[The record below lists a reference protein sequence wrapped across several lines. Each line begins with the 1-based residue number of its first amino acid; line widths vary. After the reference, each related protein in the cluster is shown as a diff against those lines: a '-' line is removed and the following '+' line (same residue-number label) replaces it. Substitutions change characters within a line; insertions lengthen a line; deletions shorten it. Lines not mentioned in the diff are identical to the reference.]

1 MSRQILSIGDALQ
14 HGGREWT
21 VAGIEGTMA
30 SGARIWLADKNA
42 DGSLAVFTLTELLN
56 DPGFGPIVGP
66 RLRVPQVGLLSTVPE
81 GQQQRALDLERHV
94 REVETG
100 HQNPSSKGR
109 VKPQYDPAVTTL
121 AQREQAKADELAAQG
136 WPRVSR
142 ATVRRWR
149 ARYHADGVWGL
160 VVKRRGSTRL
170 ERADPLVVEA
180 LRALLPEEALR
191 SRSRGWKKRM
201 RRETQWWLDARHG
214 EQSVEVPAISTF
226 NKLLDAVEE
235 SLGLQ
240 GTVAQRRARAARPA
254 PPFKPTL
261 ALRPGEI
268 VMMDSSPL
276 DVLVALDDGVVGRL
290 ELTTA
295 VDVAMRGLWGVLR
308 PAGTKL
314 TDVAVLL
321 AQMMTPLVMR
331 PGWDAALSMAASVVP
346 HERLTAVDE
355 RLQDA
360 AARPVIVPETVVVD
374 QGKVFISPATRAAC
388 ESLGISLQPVPPA
401 NGPAKGHVERGFG
414 SINTEFCQWLPGFTG
429 SRVGE
434 RGSRVEQE
442 RLWTVSELQAL
453 WEEFLVHWHH
463 RPHEGLRHPLMP
475 RKALTPNQMWA
486 ALLPVAGYV
495 PVPLSADDFVELL
508 PVRWQPITDAG
519 VRFGYRTYDDPCL
532 NGHRGQGSGVA
543 SKKGLWEVHYNPY
556 DPVRIWVRLPEGFRE
571 VAWIHATSVGLPF
584 THHVWEHIC
593 KVVERTGSREEHETE
608 LALAL
613 DDFLKRAARKEKLSA
628 AERRVAAKSRASGA
642 VPVPAGGLNMLDV
655 PAPSFGL
662 AGVYA
667 VPDLDDDTVPDAYD
681 GGDEVEDI
689 LGSPDEELAAGRSDV
704 GCHVLGDMEAEE
716 DPWLP

>member
-1 MSRQILSIGDALQ
+1 M
-14 HGGREWT
+14 
-21 VAGIEGTMA
+21 AGIEGAMA
-30 SGARIWLADKNA
+30 SGARIWLVDKHG
-42 DGSLAVFTLTELLN
+42 DGSLAVFALAELLG
-56 DPGFGPIVGP
+56 DPGFGPVAGP

-81 GQQQRALDLERHV
+81 DQQLRAFDLERHV

-100 HQNPSSKGR
+100 YPAPGGKGV
-109 VKPQYDPAVTTL
+109 VKPQYDPACTTL

-149 ARYHADGVWGL
+149 ARYHSEGVWGL
-160 VVKRRGSTRL
+160 VAKRRGSTRL
-170 ERADPLVVEA
+170 DRADPLVVEA
-180 LRALLPEEALR
+180 LRALLLEEALR

-214 EQSVEVPAISTF
+214 ERTVEVPAKTTF
-226 NKLLDAVEE
+226 NKLLDSVEE

-268 VMMDSSPL
+268 VMLDSSPL
-276 DVLVALDDGVVGRL
+276 DALVVLDDGVVGRL

-295 VDVAMRGLWGVLR
+295 VDVATRSLWGVLR
-308 PAGTKL
+308 PAGSKL

-321 AQMMTPLVMR
+321 AQMMTPTVMR
-331 PGWDAALSMAASVVP
+331 SGWDAALSMAASAVP
-346 HERLTAVDE
+346 HDRLSAVDE
-355 RLQDA
+355 RLKDA
-360 AARPVIVPETVVVD
+360 AARPVVMLETVVVD
-374 QGKVFISPATRAAC
+374 QGKVFISPAARAAC

-414 SINTEFCQWLPGFTG
+414 SINSLFCQWLPGYTG
-429 SRVGE
+429 SNVSE
-434 RGSRVEQE
+434 RGSKVEQE
-442 RLWTVSELQAL
+442 ALWSAAELRAL

-463 RPHEGLRHPLMP
+463 RPHTGLRHPLMP
-475 RKALTPNQMWA
+475 KKVLTPNQKWA

-519 VRFGYRTYDDPCL
+519 IRFDYRTYDGSCL
-532 NGHRGQGSGVA
+532 NGHRGQDSGVRA
-543 SKKGLWEVHYNPY
+543 QKGLWEVHYNPY

-571 VAWIHATSVGLPF
+571 VAWIHTTSVALPF
-584 THHVWEHIC
+584 THHVWEHIY
-593 KVVERTGSREEHETE
+593 KVVERTGSREEHEAE

-613 DDFLKRAARKEKLSA
+613 DAFLRRAAGKEKLSSV
-628 AERRVAAKSRASGA
+628 ERRVMAKSRASEA
-642 VPVPAGGLNMLDV
+642 VPVPAGEISMLDV
-655 PAPSFGL
+655 LAPSFGL

-667 VPDLDDDTVPDAYD
+667 APDPDDETLPDED
-681 GGDEVEDI
+681 GDE
-689 LGSPDEELAAGRSDV
+689 DV
-704 GCHVLGDMEAEE
+704 GDGPEAGHVSGGSLILSDQDLEE
-716 DPWLP
+716 DQWLL

>member
-1 MSRQILSIGDALQ
+1 M
-14 HGGREWT
+14 
-21 VAGIEGTMA
+21 AGIEGAMA
-30 SGARIWLADKNA
+30 SGARIWLADKNG
-42 DGSLAVFTLTELLN
+42 DGSLAVFALSELLR
-56 DPGFGPIVGP
+56 DPGFGPMAGP

-81 GQQQRALDLERHV
+81 DQQLRALDLERHV

-100 HQNPSSKGR
+100 YPTPSGKGL

-160 VVKRRGSTRL
+160 VVRRRGSTRL
-170 ERADPLVVEA
+170 ERADPGWSTRCVRCC
-180 LRALLPEEALR
+180 LRRLCVRAREGGR
-191 SRSRGWKKRM
+191 SGCGGRRSGGWMHGMVSSRSRCRPCPRSNSSTLWRSPSGCRGRWRS
-201 RRETQWWLDARHG
+201 G
-214 EQSVEVPAISTF
+214 VPAP
-226 NKLLDAVEE
+226 
-235 SLGLQ
+235 
-240 GTVAQRRARAARPA
+240 RAA

-276 DVLVALDDGVVGRL
+276 DAMVVLDDGVVGRL

-295 VDVAMRGLWGVLR
+295 VDVAVRGLWGVLR

-321 AQMMTPLVMR
+321 AQMMTPVVMR

-355 RLQDA
+355 RLKDA

-401 NGPAKGHVERGFG
+401 NGPAKGHVERSFG
-414 SINTEFCQWLPGFTG
+414 SIGTEFCQWLPGFTG
-429 SRVGE
+429 SRVSE

-442 RLWTVSELQAL
+442 RLWTVSELQVL

-463 RPHEGLRHPLMP
+463 HPREGLRHPLMP
-475 RKALTPNQMWA
+475 KKALTPNQMWA

-519 VRFGYRTYDDPCL
+519 VRFDYRTYDDPCL
-532 NGHRGQGSGVA
+532 NGHRGQDSGVA
-543 SKKGLWEVHYNPY
+543 SEKGLWEVHYNPY

-571 VAWIHATSVGLPF
+571 VAWIHATSVGRPF

-593 KVVERTGSREEHETE
+593 KVVERTGSREEHEAA
-608 LALAL
+608 LVLAL
-613 DDFLKRAARKEKLSA
+613 DGFLKRAARKEKLST
-628 AERRVAAKSRASGA
+628 AERRVVAKSRASGA
-642 VPVPAGGLNMLDV
+642 VPVPAGELNVLDV

-667 VPDLDDDTVPDAYD
+667 VPDLDDDTVPDTYD
-681 GGDEVEDI
+681 GGDEGEDI
-689 LGSPDEELAAGRSDV
+689 FGPRDDELEAGRSAG
-704 GCHVLGDMEAEE
+704 GCHILGDTEAEE
-716 DPWLP
+716 GPWLP

>member
-1 MSRQILSIGDALQ
+1 MLDIGGAVR
-14 HGGREWT
+14 HGGREWA
-21 VAGIEGTMA
+21 VAGIEGAMA
-30 SGARIWLADKNA
+30 SGARIWLVDKDG
-42 DGSLAVFTLTELLN
+42 DGSLAVFALAELLG
-56 DPGFGPIVGP
+56 DPGFGPVVNP

-81 GQQQRALDLERHV
+81 DQQLRAFDLERHV

-100 HQNPSSKGR
+100 YPAPGGNGL
-109 VKPQYDPAVTTL
+109 VKPQYDPTCTTL

-160 VVKRRGSTRL
+160 VAKRRGSTRL
-170 ERADPLVVEA
+170 DRADPQVVEA

-214 EQSVEVPAISTF
+214 ERTVEVPAKSTF
-226 NKLLDAVEE
+226 NKLLDSVEE

-240 GTVAQRRARAARPA
+240 GTVAQRRARAARPT

-268 VMMDSSPL
+268 VMLDSSPL
-276 DVLVALDDGVVGRL
+276 DALVVLDDGVVGRL

-295 VDVAMRGLWGVLR
+295 VDVATRSLWGVLR
-308 PAGTKL
+308 PTGSKL

-321 AQMMTPLVMR
+321 AQMMTPAVMR
-331 PGWDAALSMAASVVP
+331 SGWDAALSMAASAVP
-346 HERLTAVDE
+346 HDRLSAVDE
-355 RLQDA
+355 RLKDA
-360 AARPVIVPETVVVD
+360 AARPVVMPETVVVD
-374 QGKVFISPATRAAC
+374 QGKVFVSPATRAAC

-414 SINTEFCQWLPGFTG
+414 SINSLFCQWLPGYTG
-429 SRVGE
+429 SNVSE
-434 RGSRVEQE
+434 RGSKVEQE
-442 RLWTVSELQAL
+442 ALWSAAELRAL

-463 RPHEGLRHPLMP
+463 RPHTGLRHPLMP
-475 RKALTPNQMWA
+475 KKVLTPNQMWA

-519 VRFGYRTYDDPCL
+519 IRFDYRTYDGSCL
-532 NGHRGQGSGVA
+532 NGHRGQDSGVRA
-543 SKKGLWEVHYNPY
+543 QKGLWEVHYNPY

-571 VAWIHATSVGLPF
+571 VAWIHTTSVALPF
-584 THHVWEHIC
+584 THHVWEHIY
-593 KVVERTGSREEHETE
+593 KVVERTGSREEHEAE

-613 DDFLKRAARKEKLSA
+613 DAFLRRAAGKEKLSSV
-628 AERRVAAKSRASGA
+628 ERRVMAKSRASEA
-642 VPVPAGGLNMLDV
+642 VPVPAGEISMLDV
-655 PAPSFGL
+655 LAPSFGL

-667 VPDLDDDTVPDAYD
+667 APDPDDETLPDED
-681 GGDEVEDI
+681 GDE
-689 LGSPDEELAAGRSDV
+689 DV
-704 GCHVLGDMEAEE
+704 GDGPEAGHVSGGSLILSDQDLEE
-716 DPWLP
+716 DQWLP

>member
-1 MSRQILSIGDALQ
+1 M
-14 HGGREWT
+14 
-21 VAGIEGTMA
+21 
-30 SGARIWLADKNA
+30 
-42 DGSLAVFTLTELLN
+42 
-56 DPGFGPIVGP
+56 
-66 RLRVPQVGLLSTVPE
+66 
-81 GQQQRALDLERHV
+81 
-94 REVETG
+94 
-100 HQNPSSKGR
+100 
-109 VKPQYDPAVTTL
+109 
-121 AQREQAKADELAAQG
+121 
-136 WPRVSR
+136 
-142 ATVRRWR
+142 
-149 ARYHADGVWGL
+149 
-160 VVKRRGSTRL
+160 
-170 ERADPLVVEA
+170 
-180 LRALLPEEALR
+180 
-191 SRSRGWKKRM
+191 
-201 RRETQWWLDARHG
+201 
-214 EQSVEVPAISTF
+214 STF

-276 DVLVALDDGVVGRL
+276 DVLVVLDDGVVGRL

-308 PAGTKL
+308 PAGTKV

-331 PGWDAALSMAASVVP
+331 PGWGAALSMAASVVP

-355 RLQDA
+355 RLKDA

-434 RGSRVEQE
+434 RGSRLEQE

-475 RKALTPNQMWA
+475 KKALTPNQMWA

-519 VRFGYRTYDDPCL
+519 IRFGYRTYDDPCL
-532 NGHRGQGSGVA
+532 NGHRGQDSGVA
-543 SKKGLWEVHYNPY
+543 SKRGLWEVHYNPY

-593 KVVERTGSREEHETE
+593 KVVERTSSREEHEAE

-642 VPVPAGGLNMLDV
+642 VAVPAGELNVLDV

-667 VPDLDDDTVPDAYD
+667 EPDLDDDTVPDAYD
-681 GGDEVEDI
+681 SGDEDEDI
-689 LGSPDEELAAGRSDV
+689 LGSPDEELAAGRSTV
-704 GCHVLGDMEAEE
+704 GCHVLGDMDAEE

>member
-1 MSRQILSIGDALQ
+1 VSRPVLEVGAAVS
-14 HGGREWT
+14 HGGRKWT
-21 VAGIEGTMA
+21 VAGIEA
-30 SGARIWLADKNA
+30 ALADGARIWLADTDG
-42 DGSLAVFTLTELLN
+42 DGSLAVFALASLLR
-56 DPGFGPIVGP
+56 DPGFSSVDGP
-66 RLRVPQVGLLSTVPE
+66 RLRVPQVGLLSTAPE
-81 GQQQRALDLERHV
+81 EQQLRALELERHV

-100 HQNPSSKGR
+100 CPVPGSKAAI
-109 VKPQYDPAVTTL
+109 KPQYDPASTTL
-121 AQREQAKADELAAQG
+121 AEREQAKADELAAQG
-136 WPRVSR
+136 WSGVSR

-149 ARYHADGVWGL
+149 TRYHTGGVWGL
-160 VVKRRGSTRL
+160 VVKRRGATRL
-170 ERADPLVVEA
+170 DRADPKVVEA
-180 LRALLPEEALR
+180 LRALLPREALR

-214 EQSVEVPAISTF
+214 AGVVEVPATSTF
-226 NKLLDAVEE
+226 NKLIDAVEA

-254 PPFKPTL
+254 PPFTPTL

-276 DVLVALDDGVVGRL
+276 DALVVLDDGVVGRL

-295 VDVAMRGLWGVLR
+295 VDVAMGGLWGVLR
-308 PAGTKL
+308 PSGSKL

-321 AQMMTPLVMR
+321 AQMMTPVVMR

-355 RLQDA
+355 RLKNA

-374 QGKVFISPATRAAC
+374 QGKVFVSPATRAAC

-401 NGPAKGHVERGFG
+401 NGPAKGHVERCFG
-414 SINTEFCQWLPGFTG
+414 SINTEFVQWLPGFTG
-429 SRVGE
+429 SHVGE

-442 RLWTVSELQAL
+442 RLWSVSELQAL

-475 RKALTPNQMWA
+475 KKALTPNQMWA

-519 VRFGYRTYDDPCL
+519 IRFGYRTYDDPCL
-532 NGHRGQGSGVA
+532 NGHRGQHSGVA
-543 SKKGLWEVHYNPY
+543 SQKGLWEVHYNPY
-556 DPVRIWVRLPEGFRE
+556 DPARIWVRLPNGFVE
-571 VAWIHATSVGLPF
+571 VAWIHATSVSLPF

-593 KVVERTGSREEHETE
+593 KVVERTGSREEHEAE
-608 LALAL
+608 LVLAL
-613 DDFLKRAARKEKLSA
+613 DAFLKRAARKEKLSA
-628 AERRVAAKSRASGA
+628 TERRVVAKSRAAGA
-642 VPVPAGGLNMLDV
+642 VPVPEGELNVLDV
-655 PAPSFGL
+655 PAPSFAL

-667 VPDLDDDTVPDAYD
+667 AGDLDDDTVPDEDDDFAD
-681 GGDEVEDI
+681 GLNDE
-689 LGSPDEELAAGRSDV
+689 PAAGPAAT
-704 GCHVLGDMEAEE
+704 GCGLLADAGGE
-716 DPWLP
+716 DQWLP

>member
-1 MSRQILSIGDALQ
+1 VLDVGGSVR
-14 HGGREWT
+14 HKGREWI
-21 VAGIEGTMA
+21 VAGIEGAMT
-30 SGARIWLADKNA
+30 SGARVWLADKEG
-42 DGSLAVFTLTELLN
+42 DGSLAVFALAELVG
-56 DPGFGPIVGP
+56 DPSFGPVAGP

-81 GQQQRALDLERHV
+81 DQQLRAFDLERHV

-100 HQNPSSKGR
+100 HPEPGGKGS
-109 VKPQYDPAVTTL
+109 VKPQYDPSSTTL
-121 AQREQAKADELAAQG
+121 AQREQAKADELARQG

-160 VVKRRGSTRL
+160 VAKRRGSTRL

-180 LRALLPEEALR
+180 LCALLPQEALR

-214 EQSVEVPAISTF
+214 ERLVEVPAKSTF
-226 NKLLDAVEE
+226 NKLLDAVEG

-240 GTVAQRRARAARPA
+240 GTVTQRRARAARPA

-268 VMMDSSPL
+268 VMLDSTPL
-276 DVLVALDDGVVGRL
+276 DVLVVLDDGVVGRL

-295 VDVAMRGLWGVLR
+295 VDVATRGLWGVLR
-308 PAGTKL
+308 PAGSKL

-321 AQMMTPLVMR
+321 AQMMTPMLMR
-331 PGWDAALSMAASVVP
+331 PGWDAALSMAASAVP
-346 HERLTAVDE
+346 HDRLTAVDE
-355 RLQDA
+355 RLKDA

-374 QGKVFISPATRAAC
+374 QGKVFISPSTRAAC

-401 NGPAKGHVERGFG
+401 NGPAKGHVERSFG
-414 SINTEFCQWLPGFTG
+414 SVNTEFCQWLPGFTG
-429 SRVGE
+429 SHVGE
-434 RGSRVEQE
+434 RGSRVDQE
-442 RLWTVSELQAL
+442 PLWTVSEIQVL
-453 WEEFLVHWHH
+453 WEEFLLHWHH

-475 RKALTPNQMWA
+475 KKALTPNQMWA

-519 VRFGYRTYDDPCL
+519 IRFDYRTYDGACL
-532 NGHRGQGSGVA
+532 NGHRGQDSGVR
-543 SKKGLWEVHYNPY
+543 SRNGLWEVHYNPY

-584 THHVWEHIC
+584 THHVWEHLC
-593 KVVERTGSREEHETE
+593 KVVERTGSREEHEAE

-613 DDFLKRAARKEKLSA
+613 DRFLKRAARKEKLSA
-628 AERRVAAKSRASGA
+628 VERRVVAKSRASGA
-642 VPVPAGGLNMLDV
+642 VPVPAGELNVLDV
-655 PAPSFGL
+655 PTLSFGM
-662 AGVYA
+662 AGLYA
-667 VPDLDDDTVPDAYD
+667 EPDI
-681 GGDEVEDI
+681 GDETI
-689 LGSPDEELAAGRSDV
+689 PDEDEEGDESDDVFGSSDELETGRPGDGCLVLSDT
-704 GCHVLGDMEAEE
+704 DPED

>member
-1 MSRQILSIGDALQ
+1 MLAVGATVR

-21 VAGIEGTMA
+21 VAGIEGAMA
-30 SGARIWLADKNA
+30 SGARIWLADTDG
-42 DGSLAVFTLTELLN
+42 DGSLAVFGLAELLA
-56 DPGFGPIVGP
+56 DPGFGPAAGP
-66 RLRVPQVGLLSTVPE
+66 RLRVPQTGLLSTVPE
-81 GQQQRALDLERHV
+81 DQQLRALDVERHV

-100 HQNPSSKGR
+100 YPVPNGKGT
-109 VKPQYDPAVTTL
+109 VKPQYDPASRTL
-121 AQREQAKADELAAQG
+121 AQREQAKADELTAQG
-136 WPRVSR
+136 WSDVSR

-149 ARYHADGVWGL
+149 TRYRADGVWGL
-160 VVKRRGSTRL
+160 VAKRRGSTRL
-170 ERADPLVVEA
+170 DRADPQVVEA

-201 RRETQWWLDARHG
+201 RRETQWWLDAQHG
-214 EQSVEVPAISTF
+214 EGRVEVPAKSTF
-226 NKLLDAVEE
+226 NKLLDAVEA

-268 VMMDSSPL
+268 VMLDSSPM
-276 DVLVALDDGVVGRL
+276 DVLVVLDDGVVGRL

-308 PAGTKL
+308 PVGSKL

-321 AQMMTPLVMR
+321 AQMMTPMTMR
-331 PGWDAALSMAASVVP
+331 PGWDAALSMAASAVP

-355 RLQDA
+355 RLKDA

-374 QGKVFISPATRAAC
+374 QGKVFVSPATRAAC

-401 NGPAKGHVERGFG
+401 NGPAKGHVERSYG
-414 SINTEFCQWLPGFTG
+414 SISTDFCQWLPGFTG
-429 SRVGE
+429 SNVGE
-434 RGSRVEQE
+434 RGSRVDQE
-442 RLWTVSELQAL
+442 RLWTVSEIQAL
-453 WEEFLVHWHH
+453 WEEFLIHWHH
-463 RPHEGLRHPLMP
+463 RPHDGLRHPLMP
-475 RKALTPNQMWA
+475 KKALTPNQMWA

-519 VRFGYRTYDDPCL
+519 IRFDYRTYDGACL
-532 NGHRGQGSGVA
+532 NGHRGQDSGVR
-543 SKKGLWEVHYNPY
+543 SHDGLWEVHHNPY
-556 DPVRIWVRLPEGFRE
+556 DPARIWVRLPEGFRE

-584 THHVWEHIC
+584 THHIWEHIC
-593 KVVERTGSREEHETE
+593 KVVERTGSREQHEAE

-613 DDFLKRAARKEKLSA
+613 DRFLKRAARKEKLSA
-628 AERRVAAKSRASGA
+628 AERRAVAKSRAAGA
-642 VPVPAGGLNMLDV
+642 VPVPEGELNVLDV

-667 VPDLDDDTVPDAYD
+667 VPDIDDETVPDENED
-681 GGDEVEDI
+681 GGVDEGDDVF
-689 LGSPDEELAAGRSDV
+689 GSPDDAWGARRPGGGL
-704 GCHVLGDMEAEE
+704 VLDEADPE
-716 DPWLP
+716 DDQWLP

>member
-1 MSRQILSIGDALQ
+1 MSRPMLDIGGAVR
-14 HGGREWT
+14 HGGREWA
-21 VAGIEGTMA
+21 VAGIEGAMA
-30 SGARIWLADKNA
+30 SGARIWLVDKDG
-42 DGSLAVFTLTELLN
+42 DGSLAVFALAELLG
-56 DPGFGPIVGP
+56 DPGFGPVAGP

-81 GQQQRALDLERHV
+81 DQQLRAFDLERHV

-100 HQNPSSKGR
+100 YPTPGGKGLM
-109 VKPQYDPAVTTL
+109 KPQYDPACTTL

-160 VVKRRGSTRL
+160 VAKRRGSTRL
-170 ERADPLVVEA
+170 DRADPQVVEA

-214 EQSVEVPAISTF
+214 ERTVEVPAKSTF
-226 NKLLDAVEE
+226 NKLLDSVEE

-268 VMMDSSPL
+268 VMLDSSPL
-276 DVLVALDDGVVGRL
+276 DALVVLDDGVVGRL

-295 VDVAMRGLWGVLR
+295 VDVATRSLWGVLR
-308 PAGTKL
+308 PAGSKL

-321 AQMMTPLVMR
+321 TQMMTPLVMR
-331 PGWDAALSMAASVVP
+331 PGWSAALSMASSVVP
-346 HERLTAVDE
+346 YERLTGIDE
-355 RLQDA
+355 RVKDA

-374 QGKVFISPATRAAC
+374 QGKVFVSPATRAAC

-414 SINTEFCQWLPGFTG
+414 SINSLFCQWLPGYTG
-429 SRVGE
+429 SNVSE
-434 RGSRVEQE
+434 RGSKVEQE
-442 RLWTVSELQAL
+442 ALWSAAELRAL

-463 RPHEGLRHPLMP
+463 RPHTGLRHPLMP
-475 RKALTPNQMWA
+475 KKVLTPNQMWA

-519 VRFGYRTYDDPCL
+519 IRFDYRTYDGSCL
-532 NGHRGQGSGVA
+532 NGHRGQDSGVRA
-543 SKKGLWEVHYNPY
+543 QKGLWEVHYNPY

-571 VAWIHATSVGLPF
+571 VAWIHTTSVALPF
-584 THHVWEHIC
+584 THHVWEHIY
-593 KVVERTGSREEHETE
+593 KVVERTGSREEHEAE

-613 DDFLKRAARKEKLSA
+613 DAFLRRAAGKEKLSSV
-628 AERRVAAKSRASGA
+628 ERRVMAKSRASEA
-642 VPVPAGGLNMLDV
+642 VPVPAGEISVLDV
-655 PAPSFGL
+655 LAPSFGL

-667 VPDLDDDTVPDAYD
+667 APDPDDETLPDED
-681 GGDEVEDI
+681 GDE
-689 LGSPDEELAAGRSDV
+689 DV
-704 GCHVLGDMEAEE
+704 GDGPEAGHVSGGSLILSDQDLEE
-716 DPWLP
+716 DQWLP

>member
-1 MSRQILSIGDALQ
+1 VSRPVIDVGGAVLHQ
-14 HGGREWT
+14 GREWT
-21 VAGIEGTMA
+21 VAGIEGAMA
-30 SGARIWLADKNA
+30 SGARIWMADKDG
-42 DGSLAVFTLTELLN
+42 DGSLAVFALAELLK
-56 DPGFGPIVGP
+56 DPGFGPVAGP

-81 GQQQRALDLERHV
+81 DQQLRALDLERHV

-100 HQNPSSKGR
+100 YPAPGGKGP
-109 VKPQYDPAVTTL
+109 VKPQYDPASTTL

-160 VVKRRGSTRL
+160 VVKRRGATQL
-170 ERADPLVVEA
+170 DRADPRVVEA

-214 EQSVEVPAISTF
+214 ERTVEVPAKSTF
-226 NKLLDAVEE
+226 NKLLDAVEV

-268 VMMDSSPL
+268 VMLDSSPL
-276 DVLVALDDGVVGRL
+276 DVLVVLDDGVVGRL

-308 PAGTKL
+308 PAGSKL

-321 AQMMTPLVMR
+321 AQMMTPVVMR

-346 HERLTAVDE
+346 HARLIAVDE
-355 RLQDA
+355 RLKDA

-414 SINTEFCQWLPGFTG
+414 SIGTEFCQWLPGFTG
-429 SRVGE
+429 SHVGE
-434 RGSRVEQE
+434 RGSCVEQE

-475 RKALTPNQMWA
+475 KKALTPNQMWA

-495 PVPLSADDFVELL
+495 PVPLSTDDFVELL

-519 VRFGYRTYDDPCL
+519 IRFDYRTYDDACL
-532 NGHRGQGSGVA
+532 NSHRGQDSGVR
-543 SKKGLWEVHYNPY
+543 SRNGLWEVHHNPY
-556 DPVRIWVRLPEGFRE
+556 DPVRIWVRLPDGFRE
-571 VAWIHATSVGLPF
+571 VPWIHATSVGLPF
-584 THHVWEHIC
+584 THHVWEHLC
-593 KVVERTGSREEHETE
+593 KVTERTGSREEHEAA

-613 DDFLKRAARKEKLSA
+613 DGFLKRAARKEKLSA
-628 AERRVAAKSRASGA
+628 VERRVAAKSRASGA
-642 VPVPAGGLNMLDV
+642 VPVPAGELNVLDV

-667 VPDLDDDTVPDAYD
+667 APDLDDDTVPDAYD
-681 GGDEVEDI
+681 GGDESEDI
-689 LGSPDEELAAGRSDV
+689 FGSPDEELEAGRSA
-704 GCHVLGDMEAEE
+704 GGWHVLGDTEAEE

>member
-1 MSRQILSIGDALQ
+1 MSRPVGKINAAVRF
-14 HGGREWT
+14 GGREWT
-21 VAGIEGTMA
+21 VAGIEEDTA
-30 SGARIWLADKNA
+30 SGARVWLAGKDG
-42 DGSLAVFTLTELLN
+42 DGSLAVFGLAELLG
-56 DPGFGPIVGP
+56 DPAFSLAAGP
-66 RLRVPQVGLLSTVPE
+66 RLRVPQFGLLSTVSE
-81 GQQQRALDLERHV
+81 DERARALALERHV

-100 HQNPSSKGR
+100 HPTPDGR
-109 VKPQYDPAVTTL
+109 GAVRPQYDPGSTTL

-136 WPRVSR
+136 WADVSR

-149 ARYHADGVWGL
+149 TRYRTDGVWGL
-160 VVKRRGSTRL
+160 VKKRGGATPL
-170 ERADPLVVEA
+170 KRADPRVVEA
-180 LRALLPEEALR
+180 LRELLAEEALR

-201 RRETQWWLDARHG
+201 RRETQWRLNTRHDLLT
-214 EQSVEVPAISTF
+214 VRVPPQSTF
-226 NKLLDAVEE
+226 NRLIDVVEK

-268 VMMDSSPL
+268 TMMDSSPL
-276 DVLVALDDGVVGRL
+276 DVLLHLDDGVVGRM
-290 ELTTA
+290 ELTSA
-295 VDVAMRGLWGVLR
+295 VDVSTRTLWGVLR
-308 PAGTKL
+308 PAGSKL

-321 AQMMTPLVMR
+321 AQMMTPMAMR
-331 PGWDAALSMAASVVP
+331 PGWSAALSMAASVVP
-346 HERLTAVDE
+346 HDRLTGIDE
-355 RLQDA
+355 RLKDA

-374 QGKVFISPATRAAC
+374 QGKVFVSPATRAAC

-401 NGPAKGHVERGFG
+401 NGPAKGHVERPFG
-414 SINTEFCQWLPGFTG
+414 SISTQFCQWLPGFTG
-429 SRVGE
+429 SNVGE
-434 RGSRVEQE
+434 RGSRVDQE
-442 RLWTVSELQAL
+442 PLWTVAEIQAL

-519 VRFGYRTYDDPCL
+519 IRFDYRTYDDTCL
-532 NGHRGQGSGVA
+532 NGHRGQDSGVR
-543 SKKGLWEVHYNPY
+543 SEKGRWEVHYNPY
-556 DPVRIWVRLPEGFRE
+556 DPARIWVRLPEGFRE
-571 VAWIHATSVGLPF
+571 VAWIHTTSVALPF

-593 KVVERTGSREEHETE
+593 EVVERTGSREEHEAE

-613 DDFLKRAARKEKLSA
+613 DAFLRKAAGKEKLSP
-628 AERRVAAKSRASGA
+628 AERRVMAKSRASQT
-642 VPVPAGGLNMLDV
+642 VQVPAGEINVLDV

-667 VPDLDDDTVPDAYD
+667 APGPD
-681 GGDEVEDI
+681 DET
-689 LGSPDEELAAGRSDV
+689 LPDEDDEDVFDDGPETGQVFGGSLILSDQD
-704 GCHVLGDMEAEE
+704 LEE
-716 DPWLP
+716 DQWLP